1 VEQIKRE
8 LRAVAQ
14 VSTDA
19 KGYALQPQD
28 NLLPGVRLEQFEQ
41 DLRTGAGHELRSKF
55 RAIHSS
61 SALVVNTFA
70 IFKDKPGDLSLLG
83 RAGFGSPVFE
93 HVLPT
98 GLRGTPP
105 TLDVFFRLGDEA
117 IAVES
122 KFLEYFTSKKAEFSP
137 SYTRAALP
145 WAEDCWWEVVDN
157 AKQVGKCHLDVAQL
171 AKHYFGLSRLL
182 EFGDA
187 LGWKPA
193 KVILL
198 YLFWE
203 PRNPTEIGV
212 CGIHRREI
220 EALVA
225 TVAGSKVAFR
235 SLSYPE
241 LWQSWEKIP
250 RVAEHA
256 CRLKQKYLVEVNP
269 AC

>member
-1 VEQIKRE
+1 MGQIKSE

-14 VSTDA
+14 VSTNA
-19 KGYALQPQD
+19 KGYVPQPQD

-55 RAIHSS
+55 CAIHSS

-70 IFKDKPGDLSLLG
+70 IFKDQPGDLSLLG
-83 RAGFGSPVFE
+83 KAGFGSPVFE

-98 GLRGTPP
+98 GLRGTSP

-122 KFLEYFTSKKAEFSP
+122 KFLEYFTSKKAKFSP
-137 SYTRAALP
+137 SYTRATLP
-145 WAEDCWWEVVDN
+145 WAEDCWWQVVDN
-157 AKQVGKCHLDVAQL
+157 AKQIGKCHLDAAQL

-193 KVILL
+193 KVTLL

-203 PRNPTEIGV
+203 PGNSTEIGV

-220 EALVA
+220 EDLADAVTGA
-225 TVAGSKVAFR
+225 KVAFR

-241 LWQSWEKIP
+241 LWRSWENIP
-250 RVAEHA
+250 QLAEHA
-256 CRLKQKYLVEVNP
+256 GHLKRKYLIEVQR